1 LIAMRENRTE
11 AEISPPAPRPP
22 LRPVPVS
29 ALSGDFDYNDL
40 PIPKPAPL

>member
-1 LIAMRENRTE
+1 
-11 AEISPPAPRPP
+11 